1 VVDEERFGEY
11 GELGLESGKLELGL
25 VVELD
30 GVEEDEE
37 RERAGARKG

>member
-1 VVDEERFGEY
+1 MVDKERFGEY
-11 GELGLESGKLELGL
+11 GELGFESGELELGL

-37 RERAGARKG
+37 RKRAGARDG